1 MKEKISIIVP
11 CYNEEKYIERC
22 INSILSQT
30 LNNIELIIIDD
41 GSKDNTYK
49 ICKNYEIKFP
59 DKIKI
64 IYQENQGQGIA
75 RNIGIKYAQGTYIGF
90 VDADDIIDPT
100 MYEKLY
106 NSIKKYDSDIA
117 ICNIKKY
124 FVDDG
129 YEINEKCLNSS
140 DGLINIRKYLK
151 DGINNGYSMNKLYKK
166 SIWEKYRYKNMIY
179 EDLELLLTMQ
189 SNCTRISYVSDF
201 LCTYFKHAGT
211 TSTSFNNINHLDF
224 KMAYRNSLYNSNKK
238 YREEI
243 AFNTAKRLL
252 RYYNS
257 GNFNIYKA
265 DLIELINELMPF
277 FENNKYIKY
286 DTEVKRILD
295 FKDLEVLPN
304 IICYSNF
311 QNKNVDLSNLR
322 KYTRDA
328 LIIELNEKNNNICLM
343 PDKIINEYN
352 KGNFEYID
360 LYFALQYLF
369 YNGGVYIDKTIT
381 IKKPLGEERASRS
394 FCLFED
400 GKIIFGFNKGNKVIS
415 RLLYN
420 ILNFDY
426 NVDEIII
433 ELKKLSMF

>member
-1 MKEKISIIVP
+1 M
-11 CYNEEKYIERC
+11 
-22 INSILSQT
+22 
-30 LNNIELIIIDD
+30 
-41 GSKDNTYK
+41 
-49 ICKNYEIKFP
+49 
-59 DKIKI
+59 
-64 IYQENQGQGIA
+64 
-75 RNIGIKYAQGTYIGF
+75 
-90 VDADDIIDPT
+90 
-100 MYEKLY
+100 
-106 NSIKKYDSDIA
+106 
-117 ICNIKKY
+117 
-124 FVDDG
+124 
-129 YEINEKCLNSS
+129 
-140 DGLINIRKYLK
+140 
-151 DGINNGYSMNKLYKK
+151 
-166 SIWEKYRYKNMIY
+166 
-179 EDLELLLTMQ
+179 
-189 SNCTRISYVSDF
+189 
-201 LCTYFKHAGT
+201 
-211 TSTSFNNINHLDF
+211 
-224 KMAYRNSLYNSNKK
+224 
-238 YREEI
+238 
-243 AFNTAKRLL
+243 
-252 RYYNS
+252 
-257 GNFNIYKA
+257 
-265 DLIELINELMPF
+265 
-277 FENNKYIKY
+277 
-286 DTEVKRILD
+286 
-295 FKDLEVLPN
+295 EVLPN

-381 IKKPLGEERASRS
+381 IKKPLGEKEPQS